1 MNSRTLF
8 LAERSGRR
16 SCRQPAFIRQDWS
29 LSVSRTPQPSSGCCH
44 RLIGLGATE
53 VVPEVFESGLALA
66 EEVLSQLDLATEQ
79 TRAKVYAL
87 RNQRYGK
94 RTGPQG
100 DHST

>member
-1 MNSRTLF
+1 ML
-8 LAERSGRR
+8 
-16 SCRQPAFIRQDWS
+16 
-29 LSVSRTPQPSSGCCH
+29 PSIKRLRPDVRIVVRVPDDSH
-44 RLIGLGATE
+44 RDRLIGLGATE

-94 RTGPQG
+94 RMGPQA